1 MSNNQYG
8 SGYNQA
14 YGQPQQYSQPQQQQQ
29 GMPRKMGQQRPPLST
44 NDPYTYNGQLPQRPS
59 ANFLPRTADFSSFA
73 K

>member
-1 MSNNQYG
+1 
-8 SGYNQA
+8 
-14 YGQPQQYSQPQQQQQ
+14 
-29 GMPRKMGQQRPPLST
+29 MPRKMGQQRPPLST